1 MIPQFNPCLA
11 QQDLL
16 SGPSGLRSDS
26 TATWAL
32 IANSHTLGLAAS
44 TRPLAW
50 HQLALS
56 GRQYRAA
63 KAAAQSSETGNHKPE
78 AQTSARA
85 PDGWQPQSA
94 RGWGDAEQA
103 LRAPSQDLASDQTR
117 PQGGDS
123 HYRHLL
129 HWASSPSPGL
139 HPTREPWASTPARAR
154 PPLSQPGQELT
165 SVSWSFEEMGPPS
178 EDQAWSGGKLPGVHR
193 FPAGRPAGLA
203 APPPPFP
210 WLLGP
215 SRDAQILPLQL
226 TAGPGAAAVR
236 PLHCCF

>member
-32 IANSHTLGLAAS
+32 IAHSHTLGLAAS

-123 HYRHLL
+123 HHRHLL

-154 PPLSQPGQELT
+154 PPRLSQDKSLPVCPGALRKWARPQKTRRGQEGSYRGFTAFL
-165 SVSWSFEEMGPPS
+165 
-178 EDQAWSGGKLPGVHR
+178 Q
-193 FPAGRPAGLA
+193 AGLR
-203 APPPPFP
+203 
-210 WLLGP
+210 G
-215 SRDAQILPLQL
+215 
-226 TAGPGAAAVR
+226 
-236 PLHCCF
+236 